1 MKKLKYI
8 LQFAII
14 LYFLP
19 IVSFAQYEGN
29 VWYFGQQAGI
39 DFSTGRPVPI
49 LDSQMEAKEG
59 CAVISDPEGKL
70 LFYTNGETVWNKN
83 HQILLNGNNLRG
95 GQGSSQSS
103 LILRNPGKINEYYLF
118 TVDDD
123 NGEYGLRYSIINME
137 FENGLG
143 GISAEEKNI
152 FLAKNVSEKITAVK
166 TDNGDSFWI
175 IAHEFGTNRFF
186 TYQLNKYGINSAAV
200 VSEVGVAHSPTQL
213 NEPGIA
219 LGCMKA
225 SLKGNKL
232 ALAIQYKNLFE
243 VFDFDKKTGKLSHP
257 VTFSDYLFAYGVEF
271 SPNEKFLYGT
281 RRYAT
286 KVYQWDL
293 EAEDI
298 ASSVEEVGT
307 SLGSNGALQ
316 LGPLGNIYLTCR
328 DKEYLG
334 MIQNPNKK
342 GISSEFVKEGVYL
355 GGRKA
360 QEGLPNFV
368 PLFYI
373 DPGFKSSG
381 HCQGDTLLFKMNNK
395 TLIDSIYWSF
405 DEGYSYSRNYTA
417 ARDTFCVFNEAG
429 NYRVK
434 LITYSLKGTVNF
446 SEKIITIQPL
456 PEIDLGKDIS
466 ACEYS
471 LPVLDA
477 GIGNNRS
484 YLWNNSENDR
494 FLNVQNSGSYTLRVS
509 ENSCYSFDTINVTI
523 NKRPQ
528 VIDATVKDT
537 DCNKNNGL
545 ISLSV
550 EGDIDKHYFT
560 WGGVDVDYHGP
571 ELQNLSAGNYPVK
584 IEHENGCFNK
594 LDTLRIQEFGIPEME
609 VNVENDLVCMGE
621 IVKLKALNAE
631 HYIWSTGETTEEIS
645 ITANSSK
652 EYWVKGIN
660 KNGCYKIE
668 YVNINVYP
676 TPALTFSDKI
686 MACEG
691 DTIWLDAGNNNISV
705 LWSDS
710 STNRYL
716 PVSGSGAYSLKI
728 NDQYACNYERKAEFV
743 FNKNPEPDLGPDQS
757 FCFGLETELDAGEW
771 QSYQWNSGER
781 SRTIKTGSSGIYEIV
796 VTDENKCS
804 GRDQISINVPPKLS
818 VVSHIKEP
826 GGINTNDGVIRISV
840 KGGEPPY
847 TYLWS
852 DFETCAIKENV
863 SEGIYSVRV
872 TDANNCSEILKSEI
886 VAGAG
891 NYLEIPTAFTPNG
904 DGINDLW
911 LIKNS
916 ELYPAI
922 KVLVYNSSGQEV
934 YNSRGYTDPWN
945 GRSRGSLL
953 PTNTYY
959 YFIDLANGMER
970 LSGSV
975 TIIL

>member
-1 MKKLKYI
+1 
-8 LQFAII
+8 
-14 LYFLP
+14 
-19 IVSFAQYEGN
+19 
-29 VWYFGQQAGI
+29 
-39 DFSTGRPVPI
+39 
-49 LDSQMEAKEG
+49 
-59 CAVISDPEGKL
+59 
-70 LFYTNGETVWNKN
+70 
-83 HQILLNGNNLRG
+83 
-95 GQGSSQSS
+95 
-103 LILRNPGKINEYYLF
+103 
-118 TVDDD
+118 
-123 NGEYGLRYSIINME
+123 
-137 FENGLG
+137 
-143 GISAEEKNI
+143 
-152 FLAKNVSEKITAVK
+152 
-166 TDNGDSFWI
+166 
-175 IAHEFGTNRFF
+175 
-186 TYQLNKYGINSAAV
+186 
-200 VSEVGVAHSPTQL
+200 
-213 NEPGIA
+213 
-219 LGCMKA
+219 
-225 SLKGNKL
+225 
-232 ALAIQYKNLFE
+232 
-243 VFDFDKKTGKLSHP
+243 
-257 VTFSDYLFAYGVEF
+257 
-271 SPNEKFLYGT
+271 
-281 RRYAT
+281 
-286 KVYQWDL
+286 
-293 EAEDI
+293 
-298 ASSVEEVGT
+298 
-307 SLGSNGALQ
+307 
-316 LGPLGNIYLTCR
+316 
-328 DKEYLG
+328 
-334 MIQNPNKK
+334 
-342 GISSEFVKEGVYL
+342 
-355 GGRKA
+355 
-360 QEGLPNFV
+360 
-368 PLFYI
+368 
-373 DPGFKSSG
+373 
-381 HCQGDTLLFKMNNK
+381 
-395 TLIDSIYWSF
+395 
-405 DEGYSYSRNYTA
+405 
-417 ARDTFCVFNEAG
+417 
-429 NYRVK
+429 
-434 LITYSLKGTVNF
+434 
-446 SEKIITIQPL
+446 
-456 PEIDLGKDIS
+456 
-466 ACEYS
+466 
-471 LPVLDA
+471 
-477 GIGNNRS
+477 
-484 YLWNNSENDR
+484 
-494 FLNVQNSGSYTLRVS
+494 
-509 ENSCYSFDTINVTI
+509 
-523 NKRPQ
+523 
-528 VIDATVKDT
+528 
-537 DCNKNNGL
+537 
-545 ISLSV
+545 
-550 EGDIDKHYFT
+550 
-560 WGGVDVDYHGP
+560 
-571 ELQNLSAGNYPVK
+571 
-584 IEHENGCFNK
+584 
-594 LDTLRIQEFGIPEME
+594 
-609 VNVENDLVCMGE
+609 
-621 IVKLKALNAE
+621 
-631 HYIWSTGETTEEIS
+631 
-645 ITANSSK
+645 
-652 EYWVKGIN
+652 
-660 KNGCYKIE
+660 
-668 YVNINVYP
+668 INVYP

-934 YNSRGYTDPWN
+934 YNSKGYTDPWN